1 MLLPD
6 SKQFRRVTRMT
17 SFVIG
22 ILLSVIACG
31 MLAVHARSFSLKRD
45 TAVMIGTTLPE
56 LRSSVALLAA
66 NLQAEQFFS
75 ENALSA
81 REEQASVYVLP
92 DSRAAGRTVAS
103 FQTIAGAL
111 RDTLKTEGSIR
122 TMTFDDSSVGHSD
135 YKTIGAHLQMS
146 GDFRYVSTFL
156 SILSFSGKMM
166 IRDVLSDDA
175 VAAFLK
181 QINASAPL
189 SLKAA
194 EDFLYTD
201 LLEYAANPDQV
212 EQRMLQDLPTET
224 QPDVRS
230 FVLSSGLASVRT
242 SLTEIAPALRNR
254 NVWPLP
260 FVTVDSLSRSG
271 DAWTIGLTFYRR

>member
-1 MLLPD
+1 
-6 SKQFRRVTRMT
+6 MT